1 MRKDMHRLLDQMREL
16 SPNNSAMRAS
26 VKRVANLAMELAAE
40 ETGQRL
46 DQVQHRCRK
55 TEVAWARHI
64 AITLTKEFTGAAA
77 REVQTAFGHFDHGT
91 IRYALKKV
99 RQEPAPK
106 LKAQVEAVRMKL
118 RGALAGSVMPDRRR
132 PRPCA
137 MKHLME
143 EKV

>member
-1 MRKDMHRLLDQMREL
+1 MTTHLTSDILLKAYCCGVFPMAEDAGDPNLFWVDPQRRGVLPLDACRFPRKL
-16 SPNNSAMRAS
+16 
-26 VKRVANLAMELAAE
+26 
-40 ETGQRL
+40 
-46 DQVQHRCRK
+46 
-55 TEVAWARHI
+55 
-64 AITLTKEFTGAAA
+64 
-77 REVQTAFGHFDHGT
+77 
-91 IRYALKKV
+91 LKKV